1 MSWVEIMKEWWAS
14 GQSLLQILR
23 FIYGKNNNFHSWQS
37 YGCQR
42 ENVLFTHAIFFSN
55 IQEADMGNWDRKLK
69 WTHVLLD
76 LIRTNR
82 QLQAWRRLLLSKA
95 NRTWL
100 VVASPQKKQWLITK
114 HLPSP
119 PSSTKAKVIY
129 WLSVCLQKWLG
140 QFSKSCAFSTD
151 LYDYQSWYKSE
162 DTGDIIV
169 RKWNHE
175 FSASYVVY
183 CTAF

>member
-1 MSWVEIMKEWWAS
+1 M
-14 GQSLLQILR
+14 
-23 FIYGKNNNFHSWQS
+23 
-37 YGCQR
+37 
-42 ENVLFTHAIFFSN
+42 
-55 IQEADMGNWDRKLK
+55 
-69 WTHVLLD
+69 LLD

-82 QLQAWRRLLLSKA
+82 QLQVWRRLLLSKA

-183 CTAF
+183 CTAFYRFAECKVPCHLFSLNEKGIRISGTSSGETIFAGCNWSSCRKVAHKVQVSTGFGPMPPRH